1 MVVAVHLDIEDTDT
15 ILEVHKLY
23 QQNWSGREM
32 ELLIQVKQ
40 GHRMNLRF
48 DQPTRQHKTPRGRGG
63 AEGQGVVTSVVT

>member
-1 MVVAVHLDIEDTDT
+1 
-15 ILEVHKLY
+15 
-23 QQNWSGREM
+23 M